1 MKTDQILI
9 DVRSLLIEI
18 IGAEYAVGLD
28 IGVHTSLDADL
39 QLESIEFVKLATLL
53 TERYGNRVDFVAF
66 LAVKELDEI
75 IQLTVGELV
84 DHIADCLTLAGSLD
98 G

>member
-1 MKTDQILI
+1 MTIDQILI
-9 DVRSLLIEI
+9 DVRSLLTEI
-18 IGAEYAVGLD
+18 IGEEYALGLN
-28 IGVHTSLDADL
+28 IGMGTTLDTDL

-53 TERYGNRVDFVAF
+53 TERYGDRVDFVAF
-66 LAVKELDEI
+66 LAGKELDEI

-84 DHIADCLTLAGSLD
+84 IHIAGCLTLAGSLD

>member
-1 MKTDQILI
+1 MIIDQILI
-9 DVRSLLIEI
+9 DVRSLLTEI
-18 IGAEYAVGLD
+18 IGEEYALGLN
-28 IGVHTSLDADL
+28 IGMGTTLDTDL

-53 TERYGNRVDFVAF
+53 TERYGDRVDFVAF
-66 LAVKELDEI
+66 LAGKELDEI

-84 DHIADCLTLAGSLD
+84 IHIADCLTLAGSLD

>member
-1 MKTDQILI
+1 MTIDQILI
-9 DVRSLLIEI
+9 DVRSLLTEI
-18 IGAEYAVGLD
+18 IGEEYALGLN
-28 IGVHTSLDADL
+28 IGMGTTLDTDL

-53 TERYGNRVDFVAF
+53 TERYGDRVDFVAF
-66 LAVKELDEI
+66 LAGKELDEI

-84 DHIADCLTLAGSLD
+84 IHIADCLTLAGSLD